1 MSRFRGTIRV
11 ASINMS
17 KTSYRKLD
25 IDWAALIKCLSN
37 VRVLHLSNT
46 AALPARLA
54 GIQRLRYLEELHI
67 RLEWHHQGCPVE
79 FGEVAECKN
88 IRVLSV
94 DISRPFPDKGHR
106 TGCTQRFVF
115 DIAAVVSH
123 LPNLSVFRMNA
134 SRAGIGLP
142 AVVALLCAIGRASRS
157 LHRVELQLDENE
169 IEGDCL
175 TATLGSLTRIGHFVL
190 SLQKNSISCRP
201 TVSRPKPEDPVQ
213 FGAARKFVC
222 INLAENAIGDEGAV
236 CVANFLA
243 QQPLHLELLLDN
255 CSIGTH
261 GATALVRCL
270 ALAKSYTFHNNPLS
284 DGCFTPPIG
293 NSKTVNIMA
302 RNSGLRDANVHTLVN
317 RLLAGEPKSSIVLD
331 LAKNHITDWGAKQLA
346 LCLRTMSSVPFVL
359 ILNENQVS
367 DSGLQALL
375 DPVHSR
381 SAKMDI
387 DIRHN
392 FITDVGVADVPMLCQ
407 THAHVSISVQGN
419 LHDHAKYAAQVELWR
434 TRGPMHQL
442 IRSWEATNT
451 FPHGLNVNTLKRKYA
466 FTEEVSSSAVCSS
479 EQPLGAH
486 CKKNQTTSVCMP
498 TGNSHDVV

>member
-54 GIQRLRYLEELHI
+54 GIQRLRYLEEFHI

-94 DISRPFPDKGHR
+94 DISRPDKGHR
-106 TGCTQRFVF
+106 TGCTQQFVF

-123 LPNLSVFRMNA
+123 LPNLSVFRMDA
-134 SRAGIGLP
+134 SRAGVGLP
-142 AVVALLCAIGRASRS
+142 AVVALLCAIGGASRS
-157 LHRVELQLDENE
+157 LYRVELLLDENE

-175 TATLGSLTRIGHFVL
+175 TTTLGSLTHIRHFVL
-190 SLQKNSISCRP
+190 SLRKSSITCLS
-201 TVSRPKPEDPVQ
+201 TVSQPKPMECGV
-213 FGAARKFVC
+213 ARDFVH
-222 INLAENAIGDEGAV
+222 IGLAENAIGDEGAV
-236 CVANFLA
+236 CVANFLK
-243 QQPLHLELLLDN
+243 QQPLQLELLLDH
-255 CSIGTH
+255 CSIGAH

-270 ALAKSYTFHNNPLS
+270 ALAKSCSFHNNPLS
-284 DGCFTPPIG
+284 EGCFTRLLAMPIG
-293 NSKTVNIMA
+293 DNKTINIMA
-302 RNSGLRDANVHTLVN
+302 RNSGLRDANVYTLVN
-317 RLLAGEPKSSIVLD
+317 RLLAGGSKSSVVFD

-346 LCLRTMSSVPFVL
+346 LCLHTMLSVPFVL
-359 ILNENQVS
+359 ILDDNQVS
-367 DSGLQALL
+367 DHGLRALL
-375 DPVHSR
+375 GAIRSR
-381 SAKMDI
+381 SVETRIEMK
-387 DIRHN
+387 N
-392 FITDVGVADVPMLCQ
+392 NLITDMGVADVPMLCQ
-407 THAHVSISVQGN
+407 THPRVSISLQGN
-419 LHDHAKYAAQVELWR
+419 LHDHAKFEAEVELWK

-451 FPHGLNVNTLKRKYA
+451 FPRGLNINTLKRKCA
-466 FTEEVSSSAVCSS
+466 FAE
-479 EQPLGAH
+479 
-486 CKKNQTTSVCMP
+486 
-498 TGNSHDVV
+498 